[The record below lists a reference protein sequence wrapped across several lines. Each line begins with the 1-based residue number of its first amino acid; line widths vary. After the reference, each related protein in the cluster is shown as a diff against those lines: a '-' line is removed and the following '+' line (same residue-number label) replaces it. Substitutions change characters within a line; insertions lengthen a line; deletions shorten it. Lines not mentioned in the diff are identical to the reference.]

1 MEITVFRRFWFTQLN
16 VFSCK
21 IFDFQSTTNWILCY
35 FFNIA
40 SKKSVFWYVRVCQNT
55 HCLHWWPYIWQQ
67 FNSTND
73 CYLKLSLEIAIY
85 IKFWTL
91 SVFSSAFLTLSPLPP
106 PAPLPPSPPPM
117 KSTLTWWGGLFN
129 EEVLRSV
136 STRRARG
143 SDATTFNNSKQ
154 IFSMPMPRTWF
165 KVKEFR
171 LE

>member
-21 IFDFQSTTNWILCY
+21 IFDFQSTANWILCY
-35 FFNIA
+35 FFNIT
-40 SKKSVFWYVRVCQNT
+40 SKKFVFWYVRVCQNT

-106 PAPLPPSPPPM
+106 PAPPPPRWNPPWLGEEDYSI
-117 KSTLTWWGGLFN
+117 KRFCAVCQQGELVGATQLHSTTGN
-129 EEVLRSV
+129 RS
-136 STRRARG
+136 SLCQCLG
-143 SDATTFNNSKQ
+143 PDSK
-154 IFSMPMPRTWF
+154 
-165 KVKEFR
+165 
-171 LE
+171 

>member
-1 MEITVFRRFWFTQLN
+1 MKQQKWFIFCSNMEITVFRRFWFTQLN

-40 SKKSVFWYVRVCQNT
+40 SKKSVFWYVRVCQST

-106 PAPLPPSPPPM
+106 PPPPPSDEIH
-117 KSTLTWWGGLFN
+117 LD
-129 EEVLRSV
+129 VV
-136 STRRARG
+136 RRIIQWRG
-143 SDATTFNNSKQ
+143 FAQCVN
-154 IFSMPMPRTWF
+154 
-165 KVKEFR
+165 KESSWER
-171 LE
+171 RNYIQQQQTDLLYANA